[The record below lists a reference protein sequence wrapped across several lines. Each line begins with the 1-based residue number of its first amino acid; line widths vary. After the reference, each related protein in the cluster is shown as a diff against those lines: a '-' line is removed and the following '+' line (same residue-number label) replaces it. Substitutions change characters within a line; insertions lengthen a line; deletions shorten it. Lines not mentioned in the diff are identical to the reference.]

1 MHWNTLFSNLLQRKM
16 PQLPTKELN
25 VWSKIVWKKQIV
37 FTTWRNFMAKDE
49 PYIRASNSRWAI
61 ISLILMNTV
70 VQNESESNQNA
81 TKYFSSILKF
91 TLRFRQTPWN
101 FHEMDCTEPDLPMV
115 DICTHKPNCRL
126 KGNVFCND
134 IRSMRFFLHA
144 FSAMRHD
151 KHCLAFAFTY
161 REMTDFQGIAWIK
174 VSRKN
179 SVNSKTCS
187 TLICYFTGSQSQ
199 WYAHFRSFWLLCQRW
214 CQKVPNIWS
223 FNRRRQCL
231 ATYLFPKY
239 WRGESSL
246 DSRRSIGKICHA
258 YFHTWTWA

>member
-1 MHWNTLFSNLLQRKM
+1 
-16 PQLPTKELN
+16 
-25 VWSKIVWKKQIV
+25 
-37 FTTWRNFMAKDE
+37 
-49 PYIRASNSRWAI
+49 
-61 ISLILMNTV
+61 MNTV
-70 VQNESESNQNA
+70 VQNESESIQKLPNNI
-81 TKYFSSILKF
+81 FSQYSEKF
-91 TLRFRQTPWN
+91 TPRFRQTPWN

-174 VSRKN
+174 VSRKKN
-179 SVNSKTCS
+179 SVKSLSITQTRFFTS
-187 TLICYFTGSQSQ
+187 ICYFTGSQSQ

-239 WRGESSL
+239 WRGEFSL
-246 DSRRSIGKICHA
+246 DSRRSFGKFCLA